1 MFRNFVL
8 FDATNV
14 TRFQEISSYKIAL
27 CAGRELSPAER
38 MSQFVAPATHGVFDT
53 VFLPPDY
60 IEANP
65 KQRNPLITC
74 PNAPLCPLTDN
85 GRLADT
91 KVGTD
96 AKSVTLS

>member
-1 MFRNFVL
+1 
-8 FDATNV
+8 V
-14 TRFQEISSYKIAL
+14 TKFQEISSYKIAL

-65 KQRNPLITC
+65 KQRLSLTTSLT
-74 PNAPLCPLTDN
+74 NAPQYPLTDT
-85 GRLADT
+85 GGLADLNSR
-91 KVGTD
+91 GE
-96 AKSVTLS
+96 AKSVTLSKLIGLLKE